1 MLGRNVKRKR
11 EYRIGGDSI
20 LDKLKVGTVAGHGDG
35 IKVILTAMPLNWRD
49 QGKRM
54 P

>member
-20 LDKLKVGTVAGHGDG
+20 LDKLKVGTVAGYGDG